1 MLYSKTKIFV
11 VPLFSL
17 IGISLLSGLQYRYQ
31 DEYVDVSVGG
41 VETEVKN
48 VEFDAYLDRVKIS
61 ASLDLLK
68 TVLKGTEFKVEEK
81 SDLLTFLMDL
91 YSVEIS
97 GGELS
102 VEGEDPTEF
111 VEFKMDEVSVE
122 FSDMNM
128 VTSMRD
134 DFPDLSSLKGE
145 LTVRGIE
152 LNISPRLSY
161 EFYDI
166 TRQFGGTPG
175 ILAIDRFNAEV
186 SYNRR
191 GRVTLSG
198 NLSTPYGKASVG
210 GELLFDERYPER
222 STIRKF
228 NLTVQNLSEELQE
241 VLEEWELETG
251 NSLPRK
257 GRNIEINITGTL
269 GEPLMD
275 GKPLIESSYYYEDD
289 ELYDE
294 REKQP
299 APPRILVADDS
310 DFEKYISERIEYEYV
325 CDCINN
331 ALLAESDERSF
342 DEGFFMECDDY
353 FEGLSYEG
361 KDEWNAIV
369 RDCLENN

>member
-1 MLYSKTKIFV
+1 MLYSRTKILV
-11 VPLFSL
+11 VSLFFL
-17 IGISLLSGLQYRYQ
+17 IGINVLFGLQYGYQ

-41 VETEVKN
+41 AEAEVKN
-48 VEFDAYLDRVKIS
+48 VEFDAYLDGVKIS

-68 TVLKGTEFKVEEK
+68 TVLKGTEFKIKED

-111 VEFKMDEVSVE
+111 VEFKMDEVSIE

-166 TRQFGGTPG
+166 TRQFGGKPG

-257 GRNIEINITGTL
+257 GRSIEINITGTL

-275 GKPLIESSYYYEDD
+275 GKPLIESSYYYGEEAQQEATMDD
-289 ELYDE
+289 
-294 REKQP
+294 
-299 APPRILVADDS
+299 
-310 DFEKYISERIEYEYV
+310 YISERIEYEYV

-331 ALLAESDERSF
+331 ALLAESDDWSF

>member
-41 VETEVKN
+41 AEAEVKN
-48 VEFDAYLDRVKIS
+48 VEFDAYLDGVKIS

-68 TVLKGTEFKVEEK
+68 TVLKGTEFKIKED

-111 VEFKMDEVSVE
+111 VEFKMDEVSIE

-166 TRQFGGTPG
+166 TRQFGGKPG

-257 GRNIEINITGTL
+257 GRSIEINITGTL

-275 GKPLIESSYYYEDD
+275 GKPLIESSYYYEAAEKEKAMGLLDD
-289 ELYDE
+289 LEQAIRD
-294 REKQP
+294 R
-299 APPRILVADDS
+299 DDVWA
-310 DFEKYISERIEYEYV
+310 EEISEELEKIDIESLSEE
-325 CDCINN
+325 DQKEIMEKSLKIMDE
-331 ALLAESDERSF
+331 AMKDAERMMDK
-342 DEGFFMECDDY
+342 Y
-353 FEGLSYEG
+353 
-361 KDEWNAIV
+361 
-369 RDCLENN
+369 

>member
-1 MLYSKTKIFV
+1 MRTNLRALYRLF
-11 VPLFSL
+11 PLVL
-17 IGISLLSGLQYRYQ
+17 LGSLLAAPQYGYQ

-41 VETEVKN
+41 AEAEVKN
-48 VEFDAYLDRVKIS
+48 VEFDAYLDGVKIS

-68 TVLKGTEFKVEEK
+68 TVLKGTEFKIKED

-111 VEFKMDEVSVE
+111 VEFKMDEVSIE

-166 TRQFGGTPG
+166 TRQFGGKPG

-257 GRNIEINITGTL
+257 GRSIEINITGTL

-289 ELYDE
+289 EPDDSD
-294 REKQP
+294 
-299 APPRILVADDS
+299 DDS

-342 DEGFFMECDDY
+342 DDEFFMECDDY

>member
-1 MLYSKTKIFV
+1 
-11 VPLFSL
+11 
-17 IGISLLSGLQYRYQ
+17 
-31 DEYVDVSVGG
+31 
-41 VETEVKN
+41 
-48 VEFDAYLDRVKIS
+48 
-61 ASLDLLK
+61 
-68 TVLKGTEFKVEEK
+68 
-81 SDLLTFLMDL
+81 
-91 YSVEIS
+91 
-97 GGELS
+97 
-102 VEGEDPTEF
+102 
-111 VEFKMDEVSVE
+111 MDEVSIE

-166 TRQFGGTPG
+166 TRQFGGKPG

-241 VLEEWELETG
+241 ALEEWELETG

-257 GRNIEINITGTL
+257 GRSIEINITGTL

-275 GKPLIESSYYYEDD
+275 GKPLIESSYYYEAAEKEKAMGLLDD
-289 ELYDE
+289 LEQAIRD
-294 REKQP
+294 R
-299 APPRILVADDS
+299 DDVWA
-310 DFEKYISERIEYEYV
+310 EEISEELEKIDIESLSEE
-325 CDCINN
+325 DQKEIMEKSLKIMDE
-331 ALLAESDERSF
+331 AMKDAERLMDK
-342 DEGFFMECDDY
+342 Y
-353 FEGLSYEG
+353 
-361 KDEWNAIV
+361 
-369 RDCLENN
+369 

>member
-1 MLYSKTKIFV
+1 MRTNLRALYRLF
-11 VPLFSL
+11 PLVL
-17 IGISLLSGLQYRYQ
+17 LGSLLAAPQYGYQ

-41 VETEVKN
+41 AEAEVKN
-48 VEFDAYLDRVKIS
+48 VEFDAYLDGVKIS

-68 TVLKGTEFKVEEK
+68 TVLKGTEFKIKED

-111 VEFKMDEVSVE
+111 VEFKMDEVSIE

-166 TRQFGGTPG
+166 TRQFGGKPG

-257 GRNIEINITGTL
+257 GRSIEINITGTL

-275 GKPLIESSYYYEDD
+275 GKPLIESSYYYEDEGQD
-289 ELYDE
+289 AEIAQE
-294 REKQP
+294 
-299 APPRILVADDS
+299 
-310 DFEKYISERIEYEYV
+310 YISERIEYEYV

-331 ALLAESDERSF
+331 ALLAESEDWDDDY
-342 DEGFFMECDDY
+342 DEGFFMECVDY

-369 RDCLENN
+369 RDCLDNN

>member
-1 MLYSKTKIFV
+1 MRTKILV
-11 VPLFSL
+11 VSLFFL
-17 IGISLLSGLQYRYQ
+17 IGINVLFGLQYGYQ

-41 VETEVKN
+41 AEAEVKN
-48 VEFDAYLDRVKIS
+48 VEFDAYLDGVKIS

-68 TVLKGTEFKVEEK
+68 TVLKGTEFKIKED

-111 VEFKMDEVSVE
+111 VEFKMDEVSIE

-257 GRNIEINITGTL
+257 GRSIEINITGTL

-275 GKPLIESSYYYEDD
+275 GKPLIESSYYYEAAEKEKAMGLLDD
-289 ELYDE
+289 LEQAIRD
-294 REKQP
+294 R
-299 APPRILVADDS
+299 DDVWA
-310 DFEKYISERIEYEYV
+310 EEISEELEKIDIESLSEE
-325 CDCINN
+325 DQKEIMEKSLKIMDE
-331 ALLAESDERSF
+331 AMKDAERMMDK
-342 DEGFFMECDDY
+342 Y
-353 FEGLSYEG
+353 
-361 KDEWNAIV
+361 
-369 RDCLENN
+369 